1 MFKEIRNKIMNK
13 ESDYETDKV
22 YLKKEPLE
30 IKNTMDSTVN
40 QTQLRGESD
49 LGESSE
55 KCIQNTAQRDKE
67 MEDLKERLSDLED
80 RMK

>member
-40 QTQLRGESD
+40 
-49 LGESSE
+49 
-55 KCIQNTAQRDKE
+55 
-67 MEDLKERLSDLED
+67 
-80 RMK
+80 